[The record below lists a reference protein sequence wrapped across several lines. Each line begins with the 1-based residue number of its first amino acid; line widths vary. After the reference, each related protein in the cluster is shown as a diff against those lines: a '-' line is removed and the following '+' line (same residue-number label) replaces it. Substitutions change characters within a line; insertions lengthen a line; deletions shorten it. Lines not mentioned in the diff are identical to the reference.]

1 MRTGNITPIFTKDR
15 KADPGNFQPVSL
27 TLVLGSVIKQIL
39 LEALLRNMEKRGVI
53 WGSQQGFTKGRS
65 CLTT

>member
-27 TLVLGSVIKQIL
+27 TSLMGKIMEQIL
-39 LEALLRNMEKRGVI
+39 LEAMACGTEGGDMDN
-53 WGSQQGFTKGRS
+53 
-65 CLTT
+65 